1 MPELDW
7 NKSLWAST
15 YDWSGGGDEWSAA
28 WGNTRAMWLTVMY
41 PRLWSFIPCKEILE
55 IGPGMGR
62 WTQFLIQFCDRFVG
76 VDLAEK
82 CVAACKQRFLGFQ
95 KASFIANDGTTIDC
109 VVDSS
114 VDLVFSF
121 DSLVHAELP
130 VFESYI
136 PQILAKLNAY
146 GVAFIHHS
154 NLHAISV
161 TLAENRHNRAT
172 SVSGEIVAGLVGSSG
187 GKLLVQETI
196 NWGGAEMTDCLTLF
210 CRKEHPLA
218 KQVSPIFFENP
229 NFMNNAAYSKEVS
242 AKYSALV

>member
-7 NKSLWAST
+7 NKSVWASA

-41 PRLWSFIPCKEILE
+41 PRLWSFIPCKRILE
-55 IGPGMGR
+55 IGLGMGR
-62 WTQFLIQFCDRFVG
+62 WTQFLINFCDRFVG
-76 VDLAEK
+76 VDLVEK
-82 CVAACKQRFLGFQ
+82 SVVACKQRFLSFQ
-95 KASFIANDGTTIDC
+95 KASFFANDGTTIDC

-130 VFESYI
+130 VLESYI
-136 PQILAKLNAY
+136 PQILSKLNAY

-154 NLHAISV
+154 NLHAIAG

-172 SVSGEIVAGLVGSSG
+172 SVSGEIVAGLVDSNG
-187 GKLLVQETI
+187 GKVLVQEII
-196 NWGGAEMTDCLTLF
+196 NWGVPEMTDCLTLF
-210 CRKEHPLA
+210 CRKENPLVRQA
-218 KQVSPIFFENP
+218 SPIFFENP

-242 AKYSALV
+242 AKYSVLV